1 MKKLCMIV
9 IILLCTSLA
18 TSVYA
23 FENKGATLENQ
34 DSKSYKYKITSE
46 GGDPSDNIVWGNIDD
61 SCTIRICKFG
71 SCEITLLETGQTIT
85 VGPEDRVIIY
95 RGVLK
100 IK

>member
-18 TSVYA
+18 TSVCA

-34 DSKSYKYKITSE
+34 DFKSYKYKITPE
-46 GGDPSDNIVWGNIDD
+46 GGDPSENVVLRSIDG
-61 SCTIRICKFG
+61 SCTSYICKFG
-71 SCEITLLETGQTIT
+71 CEVTLVETGQTVT
-85 VGPEDRVIIY
+85 VGPEDKVIIY